1 MRVYT
6 LDESPASDNE
16 PSSRCRRKVLKPQ
29 ECIVMLRFCP
39 VSLILSALLLTLA
52 LVPVSRAQPPE
63 SSKAAAAGVPEQRGA
78 GPTGWQTELG
88 IGVIVN
94 PESVGGAD
102 YRLFPVP
109 YFDFRY
115 LDDKGTRFF
124 ANIPQGIGGY
134 LHRNRDF
141 TSGRF
146 FNIAASIAPG
156 FNVRNDDIPGLK
168 EVNIATE
175 ARLSVE
181 TGGRQWTAN
190 ATLAQDIGS
199 GHEGMYLDLSAA
211 RRGRVGSAGGF
222 YAVGPVLR
230 LGDSSYKDSLFAITP
245 AESVSSGLPQYTA
258 GAGLERL
265 GLQGLLTLPVGQSRW
280 RWTGIA
286 RASRLIDNAAD
297 SPVVED
303 KTQLFVLMSITRR
316 F

>member
-1 MRVYT
+1 MNRSLSAGVKA
-6 LDESPASDNE
+6 L
-16 PSSRCRRKVLKPQ
+16 KVK
-29 ECIVMLRFCP
+29 ECIAMLRLRP
-39 VSLILSALLLTLA
+39 VSLILSALSLTLA
-52 LVPVSRAQPPE
+52 LVQVARAQPPE
-63 SSKAAAAGVPEQRGA
+63 SSKAPAAGVPEQRGA
-78 GPTGWQTELG
+78 GPTGWQKELG
-88 IGVIVN
+88 VGAIVN
-94 PESVGGAD
+94 PESVGGSD
-102 YRLFPVP
+102 YRLLPVP

-134 LHRNRDF
+134 LHRNRDVAN
-141 TSGRF
+141 GRF
-146 FNIAASIAPG
+146 FNVAASIAPG
-156 FNVRNDDIPGLK
+156 FNVRSDDIPGLQ
-168 EVNIATE
+168 EVNISTE
-175 ARLSVE
+175 VRLSAE

-199 GHEGMYLDLSAA
+199 GHEGMYLDVSAA
-211 RRGRVGSAGGF
+211 RRGRVGSTGGF

-230 LGDSSYKDSLFAITP
+230 LGDSDYKDSLFAITP
-245 AESVSSGLPQYTA
+245 AESVTSGLPQYTA

-265 GLQGLLTLPVGQSRW
+265 GLQGLLSLPVGQSRW

-303 KTQLFVLMSITRR
+303 RTQLFVLMSITRR

>member
-1 MRVYT
+1 
-6 LDESPASDNE
+6 
-16 PSSRCRRKVLKPQ
+16 
-29 ECIVMLRFCP
+29 MLRLRLVP
-39 VSLILSALLLTLA
+39 LILSVLSLTMSV
-52 LVPVSRAQPPE
+52 VPVSQAQPPE
-63 SSKAAAAGVPEQRGA
+63 SRKASAAGAVEQRGA
-78 GPTGWQTELG
+78 GSAGWRTELG
-88 IGVIVN
+88 LGVIVN

-102 YRLFPVP
+102 YRLLPLP

-115 LDDKGTRFF
+115 LDDKGTRYF

-134 LHRNRDF
+134 LYRNRDL
-141 TSGRF
+141 TSSRF

-156 FNVRNDDIPGLK
+156 FNVRNDYIPGLK
-168 EVNIATE
+168 EVNVATE

-181 TGGRQWTAN
+181 TGGREWTAN
-190 ATLAQDIGS
+190 ATLAQDVGG

-211 RRGRVGSAGGF
+211 RRGRVGRTGGF
-222 YAVGPVLR
+222 YSLGPVLR
-230 LGDSSYKDSLFAITP
+230 LGDSNYKDSLFAVTP
-245 AESVSSGLPQYTA
+245 AESATSGLPQYTA

-265 GLQGLLTLPVGQSRW
+265 GLQGLLSLPVGQSRW

-297 SPVVED
+297 SPVVEE